1 MDDGKHFTK
10 SNVNVCYAAPRSK
23 RKSRDWYETQLTVAK
38 EITHL
43 EGYPEKNVPFTLLQ
57 MMDIGLRLILQVMET
72 NSLVLLAMSLLWE
85 DGSKGVL
92 QRQDW

>member
-1 MDDGKHFTK
+1 MC
-10 SNVNVCYAAPRSK
+10 VMQRPRSK

-57 MMDIGLRLILQVMET
+57 MMDIGLRLILQAMET
-72 NSLVLLAMSLLWE
+72 NSLVLLVMSLLWE
-85 DGSKGVL
+85 DGSRASCGGRTGKSC
-92 QRQDW
+92 